1 MAATYLMAHTAEREG
16 FEPSVRFLTLHS
28 LSKRAPSASRSSLL
42 ILRGGRLASPHQRLV
57 NRSKATPWGG
67 SAGSLLV
74 RRARRH
80 TAPRAHPH
88 DYSIVNGGGLAE
100 EEGFEPPSP
109 LGDAVFKTAA
119 FNRSATPPCSCQRT
133 GVRDSASFCR
143 CKAESAGGEVP
154 SGVAVVAGGGGVVP
168 GARAAGATRAWA
180 LGS

>member
-42 ILRGGRLASPHQRLV
+42 IIRGGRLASPQ
-57 NRSKATPWGG
+57 S
-67 SAGSLLV
+67 
-74 RRARRH
+74 
-80 TAPRAHPH
+80 APRHQQQGDAL
-88 DYSIVNGGGLAE
+88 GGHRRVPPGQEGQASCRPTCSSARLFNCQTRIPAE

-133 GVRDSASFCR
+133 GVRDSASPYL
-143 CKAESAGGEVP
+143 CKAESRGGAR
-154 SGVAVVAGGGGVVP
+154 SGGVAVGLAMEGHGQ
-168 GARAAGATRAWA
+168 